1 MSDMLDSE
9 AGEELAEEEALKISR
24 IDSTHELIR
33 LFMFVGGS
41 KAEWEKLRDE
51 FTTRFGKEGFRGKD
65 CKGEMALGYFWGK
78 YYLAL
83 KEERLRLEMRAKV
96 A

>member
-9 AGEELAEEEALKISR
+9 AGEELAQEEAQKIYR
-24 IDSTHELIR
+24 IDSTNELIR
-33 LFMFVGGS
+33 LFMYAGDN
-41 KAEWEKLRDE
+41 KAAWETLRDE
-51 FTTRFGKEGFRGKD
+51 FTIRFGKEGFRGKD
-65 CKGEMALGYFWGK
+65 CKGEMALGYFWAK

-83 KEERLRLEMRAKV
+83 KAERVRLETQVKV